1 MGVVVFHAWLPSATR
16 LDKEK
21 DKEIKYVLTEI
32 KRKEIP
38 FPSSIYLYLESE
50 GIET

>member
-1 MGVVVFHAWLPSATR
+1 MFHAWLPSATR
-16 LDKEK
+16 SDKHGDKEM
-21 DKEIKYVLTEI
+21 KYTQTEI

-50 GIET
+50 DMEI